1 LGATGTELGAIR
13 EELRATE
20 TLLDETRRE
29 LDATRQELQATRPL
43 LDEARNELGR
53 IKVKGT
59 WGGLFGSARI
69 HGRV

>member
-1 LGATGTELGAIR
+1 
-13 EELRATE
+13 
-20 TLLDETRRE
+20 LDETRRE